1 MAEFKQLQTKN
12 KKDDLWLLSDVSLG
26 YVFMAKAKFNE
37 QKQQDCYSAAFFV
50 DEDTLDLID
59 ETLGKDIKR
68 KKCKTSEFEEK
79 HKFPAP
85 YPDEKNNFWVNFN
98 NNAKDANGKPYEL
111 YYDVRPS
118 VFKVD
123 VDAEGKK
130 SATEITLDANVGNG
144 SKGNVV
150 FSRFTNS
157 YGSFLSMRKIYVT
170 ELVEYEGSGNYDP
183 IADAMGIDSVETYT
197 NEELAA
203 KGVAQGKVSQEEQQ
217 AESDL
222 AKSSPSAKKEA
233 APELPEEL
241 PEELPDVDE
250 DFDSTIP
257 F

>member
-12 KKDDLWLLSDVSLG
+12 KKDDLWLLSDVYLG
-26 YVFMAKAKFNE
+26 YVKMARASFND
-37 QKQQDCYSAAFFV
+37 QKKQDCYSVTIFA

-68 KKCKTSEFEEK
+68 KKCKTAEFEAK

-85 YPDEKNNFWVNFN
+85 YPDEKNNFWINMN
-98 NNAKDANGKPYEL
+98 SNANDANGKPYEL

-197 NEELAA
+197 NGELAA
-203 KGVAQGKVSQEEQQ
+203 KGVTQGKASQEEQQ
-217 AESDL
+217 AEDDL
-222 AKSSPSAKKEA
+222 AKSSLSD
-233 APELPEEL
+233 
-241 PEELPDVDE
+241 LPDDLPDMGESKEE
-250 DFDSTIP
+250 DDLLDVP